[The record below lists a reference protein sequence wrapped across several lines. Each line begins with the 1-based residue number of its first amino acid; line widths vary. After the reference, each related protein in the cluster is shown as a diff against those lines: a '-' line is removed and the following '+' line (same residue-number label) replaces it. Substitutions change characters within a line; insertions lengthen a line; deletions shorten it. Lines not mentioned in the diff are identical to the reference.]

1 MYSTDPGKDMDPMIN
16 KIKRRSQWLIKDLFY
31 SFKSTNYWRSKKGS
45 CVICYHGIDH
55 VGSLG
60 FNTRFISQKNLET
73 QIVFFKKYFHIAT
86 IKDYVLGNYPKNVFT
101 IVLTFDDG
109 YRNNLELVVPLLEK
123 HQVPATF
130 FITSIQA
137 SGHNILWSD
146 HLDLGFGYTQSNIQI
161 NGREFQKKKD
171 GFYELSSDLSLKNAC
186 RQEGFHF
193 KEEMMRMVSGE
204 FKNNP
209 KLDIYWQ
216 LIDAKQI
223 TSLKNSQWVTIGS
236 HGHFHN
242 NLGLIGLEDAKT
254 DLLNSKKY
262 LENLLEDEVKIL
274 AFPDGSY
281 NKETLDLAQKIGYE
295 YQFAIEYLHE
305 GDYKDKRLFNRIGNN
320 PFIKLE
326 HQAKCLI
333 DGHY

>member
-1 MYSTDPGKDMDPMIN
+1 MIN
-16 KIKRRSQWLIKDLFY
+16 KIIRRSRWLLKDLFY
-31 SFKSTNYWRSKKGS
+31 SLKSTDYWKSKKGS
-45 CVICYHGIDH
+45 CVICYHGVDY
-55 VGSLG
+55 VGSLR
-60 FNTRFISQKNLET
+60 FNSRFISQKNLES
-73 QIVFFKKYFHIAT
+73 QIIFFKKHFHIAT
-86 IKDYVLGNYPKNVFT
+86 IEDYVLGNYPKSVFT

-109 YRNNLELVVPLLEK
+109 YRNNFELVVPLLEK

-146 HLDLGFGYTQSNIQI
+146 HLDLGFGYTQSNIKI

-171 GFYELSSDLSLKNAC
+171 GFYEFSSGLSLKNAC

-193 KEEMMRMVSGE
+193 KEEMMRMVSEE
-204 FKNNP
+204 FKSNP

-216 LIDAKQI
+216 LMDDKQI
-223 TSLKNSQWVTIGS
+223 SSLKNSQWVSVGS

-242 NLGLIGLEDAKT
+242 NLGLLAIEDAET
-254 DLLNSKKY
+254 ELLSSKNY
-262 LENLLEDEVKIL
+262 LDNLLEKEVKFL

-281 NKETLDLAQKIGYE
+281 NKETLDVAQKVGYN

-305 GDYKDKRLFNRIGNN
+305 GESKDKRLFSRIGNN

>member
-1 MYSTDPGKDMDPMIN
+1 MIS
-16 KIKRRSQWLIKDLFY
+16 KIKRRSRWLTKDVLY
-31 SFKSTNYWRSKKGS
+31 SLKSTDYWKSKKGS
-45 CVICYHGIDH
+45 CVICYHGVDH
-55 VGSLG
+55 VGSLS
-60 FNTRFISQKNLET
+60 FNTRFISQKNIES
-73 QIVFFKKYFHIAT
+73 QIIFFKKHFHIAT

-146 HLDLGFGYTQSNIQI
+146 HLDLGFGYTKGNVEI

-171 GFYELSSDLSLKNAC
+171 GFYELSSGLSLKNAC
-186 RQEGFHF
+186 RQEDFHF
-193 KEEMMRMVSGE
+193 KEEMMRMVSEE
-204 FKNNP
+204 FKSNP

-216 LIDAKQI
+216 LMDDKQI
-223 TSLKNSQWVTIGS
+223 SSLRSSRWVTIGS

-242 NLGLIGLEDAKT
+242 NLGLLAIEDAKT
-254 DLLNSKKY
+254 DLINSKNY
-262 LENLLEDEVKIL
+262 LENLIEKEVKFL

-281 NKETLDLAQKIGYE
+281 NKETLDVAQKVGYH
-295 YQFAIEYLHE
+295 YQFAIDYLHE
-305 GDYKDKRLFNRIGNN
+305 SDDNNKRVFNRIGNN
-320 PFIKLE
+320 PFIGLE
-326 HQAKCLI
+326 HQANCLV